1 MSKMPEKKVIAI
13 TGIIGSGK
21 STLSKALRER
31 GYLVIDCDQGSRL
44 CCDKGTLGYQQ
55 MLDAFS
61 ACILDAAGN
70 IDRQKLA
77 SLVFADPDK
86 RKQLEAIQH
95 PLILHGLRSS
105 VQPARTL

>member
-31 GYLVIDCDQGSRL
+31 DYLVIDCDQGSRL

-55 MLDAFS
+55 MIDAFS

-70 IDRQKLA
+70 IDRQKTRV
-77 SLVFADPDK
+77 SCVRRSRK
-86 RKQLEAIQH
+86 RKQLEAIQIC
-95 PLILHGLRSS
+95 LFWHGLSSS

>member
-61 ACILDAAGN
+61 ACILAF
-70 IDRQKLA
+70 QKNC
-77 SLVFADPDK
+77 P
-86 RKQLEAIQH
+86 Q
-95 PLILHGLRSS
+95 SS
-105 VQPARTL
+105 H